1 MPHVGTPDSSARA
14 APCVVNGVRSPAARS
29 GRLAAMPNDE
39 PTAPRDRLIG
49 LARVATAGLIWG
61 SIPLFLRAA
70 EGAPTVKV
78 FFRVAFAALVVGAF
92 MLATGRMDEV
102 TGLSRRKLLQV
113 VGQGLILT
121 LNWILFFSALEYADV
136 ATAELLGYTG
146 PVFVAALAPFVTG
159 ERFDRR
165 ILPPLAIALAGIAVI
180 LVPHGIGVQSTRQ
193 LLGAAMA
200 AASAVTYATLLL
212 RSKKILRGISS
223 LSLMLV
229 EYTVASI
236 ALTPFVIYAY
246 AQGDVPVGPT
256 QYAALATLGV
266 VHSAISGFIFLGGL
280 RRVRTD
286 HAAVLTYVEPVS
298 AVVLAALFLSEPL
311 TVWTALG
318 GAMVVGGGVLVARL
332 EAREGIET
340 VPLEAAGTEEHD
352 GRG

>member
-1 MPHVGTPDSSARA
+1 MPIT
-14 APCVVNGVRSPAARS
+14 
-29 GRLAAMPNDE
+29 E

-70 EGAPTVKV
+70 DGAPPVKV
-78 FFRVAFAALVVGAF
+78 FFRVIFAALVIGVF
-92 MLATGRMDEV
+92 MAATGRLKEV
-102 TGLSRRKLLQV
+102 TGLSRAKLLQV

-121 LNWILFFSALEYADV
+121 LNWFLFFSALEYADV

-146 PVFVAALAPFVTG
+146 PVFVAALAPFMTG

-165 ILPPLAIALAGIAVI
+165 IVMPLVFALAGIAVI
-180 LVPHGIGVQSTRQ
+180 LVPHGVGVQSGRQ

-200 AASAVTYATLLL
+200 AGSAVTYAVLLL
-212 RSKKILRGISS
+212 RSKKILRGIST

-236 ALTPFVIYAY
+236 VLAPFVVYAY
-246 AQGDVPVGPT
+246 SRGDVPTGAS

-266 VHSAISGFIFLGGL
+266 VHSALSGLIFLGGL

-286 HAAVLTYVEPVS
+286 HAAVLTYIEPVS
-298 AVVLAALFLSEPL
+298 AVLFAALLLGEPL
-311 TVWTALG
+311 TVWTVLG
-318 GAMVVGGGVLVARL
+318 GAMVVGGGAMVALL
-332 EAREGIET
+332 EARAGVET
-340 VPLEAAGTEEHD
+340 VPLEAAGTEERD
-352 GRG
+352 ERG